1 MNLVH
6 EIDQLKDHE
15 AAQLLTAALGPLDSD
30 PKSDAVRLNQP
41 AISRVQERAALEA
54 YFGDPV
60 NSSDGD
66 LARAALHVLA
76 DDTER
81 AANLRQLILHFKD
94 QPGLFAS
101 RAVIE
106 TAVVVACA
114 IVVLKTRVRFERKAN
129 GEWSLLIDKP
139 TTSNSIV
146 KPLVRGLL
154 GQWPTEPFRRG

>member
-30 PKSDAVRLNQP
+30 SKSDAASLKQP
-41 AISRVQERAALEA
+41 TISPVQERAVLEA

-60 NSSDGD
+60 NTSDGG

-76 DDTER
+76 DDPDR
-81 AANLRQLILHFKD
+81 SAKLRQLVLRSKN
-94 QPGLFAS
+94 QGGLGHS

-106 TAVVVACA
+106 TAAVVACA
-114 IVVLKTRVRFERKAN
+114 IVVLKTRVRFQRKDT

-139 TTSNSIV
+139 TTSDSILM
-146 KPLVRGLL
+146 PLVRGLL
-154 GQWPTEPFRRG
+154 KQWPSELFHRG

>member
-1 MNLVH
+1 ML
-6 EIDQLKDHE
+6 
-15 AAQLLTAALGPLDSD
+15 SD
-30 PKSDAVRLNQP
+30 PKSDAVRPNQST
-41 AISRVQERAALEA
+41 ISRVQERVVLETH
-54 YFGDPV
+54 FGEPV

-81 AANLRQLILHFKD
+81 AANLRQLILRFKD
-94 QPGLFAS
+94 EPGMFAS
-101 RAVIE
+101 RAIIE

-129 GEWSLLIDKP
+129 GKWSLLIDKP
-139 TTSNSIV
+139 TTSNSII